1 MPYRHIDVMLQLLL
15 LSLFAM
21 YTSGKGMLQT
31 VKAGPSHHGAKMILL
46 TLPPSYA
53 MFHCL

>member
-1 MPYRHIDVMLQLLL
+1 MHYHHIDIMLQLLL

-21 YTSGKGMLQT
+21 YASGKGMLQT
-31 VKAGPSHHGAKMILL
+31 VKARPSRRGAKMLL
-46 TLPPSYA
+46 LPSPHSYA